1 MEPIKHQIWPLFSY
15 PIFAG
20 KLNFTK
26 KELSNYIKQL
36 KKVNYLKSD
45 PNNKQ
50 SSLISEDYYLLNK
63 KPFKNLKNKVLETL
77 NVYNDTYLKYNT
89 KFKMTTSWVA
99 FTPKNTH
106 SNLHRH
112 TNCLLSG
119 VFYLQADKDSGYIEF
134 NNVQDSDIQISKVKE
149 STIYN
154 ATSFHFVPEPN
165 VILLFPSRTYHKI
178 LKNNSGKDRI
188 SIAFNFMPCSSLGN
202 QDSQIDFSVLDY

>member
-63 KPFKNLKNKVLETL
+63 KPFKNLKNKILETL

-178 LKNNSGKDRI
+178 LTNNSGKDRI